1 MKNLKSIESALEK
14 TTDTKALI
22 IDVGAMKRTPEMF
35 SQLFPGRTAVIVAD
49 QNTWDIAAEEVAG
62 YMKQAGIPMVE
73 PFIFQDRN
81 IFAEWSF
88 VEDLEAA
95 LGQSDAIPVAVG
107 AGVVNDLTKLV
118 SEHLGRRYMIVATTV
133 SMDGFSAY
141 GASVIKDGFKRT
153 FDCRAAYGIIVDPAV
168 AAKAPKYL
176 AVSGYADLLA
186 KIPAGADWIVA
197 DAMGCEN
204 LDEFAWHL
212 VQDGLRDSLSA
223 PEAVYNGEVP
233 AIKSL
238 AQELILSGF
247 AMQSC
252 QSSRPASGTE
262 HLFGHYW
269 EMTDLSYTGKE
280 EVPGF
285 ETGKSFLSEG
295 RRVPHGFAVGIGSLV
310 SAACY
315 EFLLSR
321 DLSAIDIDACV
332 NAWPSWE
339 NMEAEIR
346 RVFVDIPQDQTEI
359 TVKDCRAKYPSK
371 EQLRSQLGRV
381 RDGWP
386 ALKARLESELMTLS
400 ELRGLL
406 KTVHAPYE
414 PEMIAV
420 SRACLRTAFRHIPY
434 MRDRITAIDLIQR
447 LGLLPEL
454 ETHLFGPGGY
464 WDILN

>member
-49 QNTWDIAAEEVAG
+49 RNTWDIAAEEVAG

-88 VEDLEAA
+88 VEELEAA

-223 PEAVYNGEVP
+223 PEAVYCGEVP

-247 AMQSC
+247 AMQAYK
-252 QSSRPASGTE
+252 SSRPASGTE

-269 EMTDLSYTGKE
+269 EMCDLHYTGAE
-280 EVPGF
+280 SVPGF
-285 ETGKSFLSEG
+285 ESGKSFLSAG
-295 RRVPHGFAVGIGSLV
+295 RPVPHGFEVGIGSLV

-315 EFLLSR
+315 EFLLGH
-321 DLSAIDIDACV
+321 DLSAIDVDACV
-332 NAWPSWE
+332 KAWPSWDE
-339 NMEAEIR
+339 MEAEIR
-346 RVFVDIPQDQTEI
+346 RVFTDTPTDQTEI
-359 TVKDCRAKYPSK
+359 AVGDCRAKYPSP
-371 EQLRSQLGRV
+371 EQLRHQLTAV
-381 RDGWP
+381 RDSWP
-386 ALKARLESELMTLS
+386 RLKASLQENLMTVS
-400 ELRGLL
+400 ELRDLL
-406 KTVHAPYE
+406 KAVRAPYE
-414 PEMIAV
+414 PEMIGV
-420 SRACLRTAFRHIPY
+420 SHSGLRTAFQHIPY
-434 MRDRITAIDLIQR
+434 MRDRITAVDLIQR

-454 ETHLFGPGGY
+454 NDYLFGPKGR
-464 WDILN
+464 WPVLD

>member
-1 MKNLKSIESALEK
+1 MESIESALEK

-22 IDVGAMKRTPEMF
+22 IGVGAMKRTPEMF
-35 SQLFPGRTAVIVAD
+35 LQLFPGKTAVIVAD

-62 YMKQAGIPMVE
+62 YMGRAGIPMAE
-73 PFIFQDRN
+73 PFIFHDRN
-81 IFAEWSF
+81 VFSEWSF
-88 VEDLEAA
+88 VEELESA
-95 LGQSDAIPVAVG
+95 LGRSDAVPVAVG
-107 AGVVNDLTKLV
+107 AGVVNDLTKLA

-153 FDCRAAYGIIVDPAV
+153 FDCRAPYGIIVDPAV

-197 DAMGCEN
+197 DAMGCEKV
-204 LDEFAWHL
+204 DEFAWHL
-212 VQDGLRDSLSA
+212 VHDGLRDSLSC
-223 PEAVYNGEVP
+223 PKAVYDGEVR

-247 AMQSC
+247 AMQTY

-269 EMTDLSYTGKE
+269 EMIDLSYTGKE

-285 ETGKSFLSEG
+285 ESGKSFLSEG

-321 DLSAIDIDACV
+321 DLSSIDIDACV
-332 NAWPSWE
+332 SAWPSWE
-339 NMEAEIR
+339 EMEAEVR
-346 RVFVDIPQDQTEI
+346 RVFADVPTEQAE
-359 TVKDCRAKYPSK
+359 TAVGECMLKYPSA
-371 EQLRSQLGRV
+371 EQLRVQLSGV
-381 RDGWP
+381 RDNWP
-386 ALKARLESELMTLS
+386 EVKARLEAEMMTVD
-400 ELRGLL
+400 ELRNLL
-406 KTVHAPYE
+406 KSVHAPYE
-414 PEMIAV
+414 PEMIAL
-420 SRACLRTAFRHIPY
+420 SRAGLRTAFLHIPY
-434 MRDRITAIDLIQR
+434 MRDRITAVDLIQR

-454 ETHLFGPGGY
+454 ADFLFGVGGY
-464 WDILN
+464 WEVRD